1 MGGEQ
6 KVYGNLTHFEDE
18 KRRKK
23 EGGKVYNER
32 RNVLKDKEDG
42 VRKFV
47 IFRTVA
53 RRKRGRGKRWRRRK
67 MWWKRGGGR
76 RRRRR
81 RRRKMRW
88 GRRGG
93 GRGRGRRRRISGGG
107 GRGRGSRGRGRRGG
121 GGRRR
126 R

>member
-67 MWWKRGGGR
+67 MWWKRK
-76 RRRRR
+76 
-81 RRRKMRW
+81 RKKKENKW
-88 GRRGG
+88 RRGK
-93 GRGRGRRRRISGGG
+93 RKRK
-107 GRGRGSRGRGRRGG
+107 
-121 GGRRR
+121 
-126 R
+126 